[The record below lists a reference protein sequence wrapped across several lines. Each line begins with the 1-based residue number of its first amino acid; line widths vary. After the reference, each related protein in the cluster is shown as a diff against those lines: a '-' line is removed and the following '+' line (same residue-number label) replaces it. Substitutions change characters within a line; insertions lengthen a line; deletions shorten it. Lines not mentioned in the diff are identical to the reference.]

1 MKKFAVGLIV
11 VALLFALVPAVFAD
25 DQTPEGEVTVQ
36 GGTLNNTPQDFDF
49 TVQLNG
55 SDQSDTY
62 TDFPTDWQVIDA
74 RGNGAGWH
82 MDISASE
89 FVCDSV
95 TTPTCDGHNIPLVLT
110 DKHNGLGL
118 FRFQLVDADIY
129 WVDGSYGSCT
139 AGDPADCDDALDM
152 DVDLDVTEDVYYGDL
167 MPTATGFT
175 SITALTDTPTK
186 FMTTEVG
193 EGMGTYR
200 FDPDFDIFIPAETY
214 AGIYTSTLTVS
225 AITAT

>member
-1 MKKFAVGLIV
+1 MKKYAVSLIV

-49 TVQLNG
+49 TVQLDG
-55 SDQSDTY
+55 TDQSDTY
-62 TDFPTDWQVIDA
+62 TSFPTDWQVIDA
-74 RGNGAGWH
+74 RGVGAGWH

-89 FVCDSV
+89 FVCDAL
-95 TTPTCDGHNIPLVLT
+95 TTPSCDGHNIPLVLT

-118 FRFQLVDADIY
+118 FRFQLVNADIY
-129 WVDGSYGSCT
+129 WVDGSYGSCS
-139 AGDPADCDDALDM
+139 ADPITLCDDALDM
-152 DVDLDVTEDVYYGDL
+152 DIDLDVTEDVYFGDL

-175 SITALTDTPTK
+175 TITALSDTPTK
-186 FMTTEVG
+186 FMTTAAG

-214 AGIYTSTLTVS
+214 AGVYISELTVS
-225 AITAT
+225 AITAP